1 LNGTLKTGDRI
12 LAVNDID
19 LTQAS
24 HDRAVE
30 VIRNSQTPVKFL
42 IQSLLCAATATATT
56 NNTVSQMNESSS
68 NAMQSSPKSESK
80 FSIQEM
86 DENLHLKQQIIQDES
101 HDEDLNENIYNYTL
115 ASMREKYNYLL
126 EHTTGDAKFPNCK
139 IYVFKLRRERADES
153 LGLSLSGNVNLNKTS
168 VFVCGIYANSIAH
181 RHGLLRV
188 GDQILEINGH
198 CLYGRAHSN
207 VTPLIRNI
215 KDLDVFLVILRNE
228 ENLNQ
233 MFMPSFQVA
242 SSSKST
248 SGSQSPSSVNNET
261 ILVDQEQLSGGGE
274 KPVSPTLSSNENHVR
289 KMVIKKGPTGFG
301 IAISEDKYR
310 RLIVRGLNPNG
321 VAFQVSFAYKF
332 LIPY

>member
-1 LNGTLKTGDRI
+1 M
-12 LAVNDID
+12 AVNDID

-30 VIRNSQTPVKFL
+30 VIRNSHTPVKFL
-42 IQSLLCAATATATT
+42 IQSLLCAATATATAT
-56 NNTVSQMNESSS
+56 ASQMNEPSSS
-68 NAMQSSPKSESK
+68 NATQSSPRGESK
-80 FSIQEM
+80 LAIREM
-86 DENLHLKQQIIQDES
+86 DENLQLKQPQQQHQLIQDES
-101 HDEDLNENIYNYTL
+101 HEEDFINENIYNYTL

-261 ILVDQEQLSGGGE
+261 ILVDQEQASGDGE
-274 KPVSPTLSSNENHVR
+274 KTVSPTMSSNENPVR

-321 VAFQVSFAYKF
+321 VAFQVRF
-332 LIPY
+332 